1 MVGLLTKKIATLDAI
16 LQQNHAKAYSSLN
29 KGKKV
34 TSSII
39 SPLHG
44 WYEWQDGQSPETENL
59 FFDCYRFI
67 PSEESL
73 QQIVSATEYSLPLLT
88 DGAGEGYWF
97 STLNRKAFYNFEV
110 FYNKENFLFTT
121 FDSFIE
127 FLIELAKSP
136 SQNTG
141 EFIEIEEALLN
152 KYREVI

>member
-1 MVGLLTKKIATLDAI
+1 MVDLLTKKIATLNAI
-16 LQQNHAKAYSSLN
+16 LQQNHAKAHSSLN

-39 SPLHG
+39 IPLYD

-73 QQIVSATEYSLPLLT
+73 QLIVSATDYSLPLLT
-88 DGAGEGYWF
+88 DDAGEGYWF

-110 FYNKENFLFTT
+110 FYNKENFLFNTL
-121 FDSFIE
+121 DSFIE
-127 FLIELAKSP
+127 FLIELAQSP
-136 SQNTG
+136 SQNIG

-152 KYREVI
+152 KYKGII